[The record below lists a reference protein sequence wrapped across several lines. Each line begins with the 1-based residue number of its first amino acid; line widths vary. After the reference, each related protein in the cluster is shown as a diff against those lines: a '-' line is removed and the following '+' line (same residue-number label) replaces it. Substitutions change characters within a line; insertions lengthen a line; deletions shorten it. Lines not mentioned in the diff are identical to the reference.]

1 MNINITEAIKKMAG
15 WCPNVSLANKE
26 EEMIME
32 IYKKEHIN
40 KIKGIGFKKIIG
52 ILHLV
57 YAIWLIGTALWVLA
71 EIKLFPWY
79 VLDITFISSTILLII
94 GITSLMIF
102 FNFIKSANTHRVLAA
117 VNIVLIVLFFMYLSQ
132 TLISYEPKITLIT
145 LFEKPFYYYTFSIVS
160 LTLFTIIIGIPNII
174 TILSKPTEERKIKFI
189 AVSFIILI
197 VTFALISGY
206 YFYLNMQKD
215 SMILE
220 DHEDGGYRIYQM
232 TPNIYTMSGLS
243 MEDYPYFLDSYE
255 GTTGHPISDDSYE
268 AIQFLRTKENSN
280 VLGWWDYE
288 LQIKAADKKPV
299 ITYASNEIKYTVG
312 RPSQLYDNFESNE
325 KVVDVSTFFTTD
337 SEETAV
343 DIAEK
348 YGANYVYV
356 LLQRWDD
363 YYKVML
369 HTVQPDMGEK
379 IYSSETLF
387 NELYEVSMA
396 YKFKTGVELEYF
408 DKIFENGDVVIYQL
422 K

>member
-1 MNINITEAIKKMAG
+1 M
-15 WCPNVSLANKE
+15 
-26 EEMIME
+26 
-32 IYKKEHIN
+32 
-40 KIKGIGFKKIIG
+40 
-52 ILHLV
+52 
-57 YAIWLIGTALWVLA
+57 
-71 EIKLFPWY
+71 
-79 VLDITFISSTILLII
+79 
-94 GITSLMIF
+94 
-102 FNFIKSANTHRVLAA
+102 
-117 VNIVLIVLFFMYLSQ
+117 NIVLIVLFFMYLSQ
-132 TLISYEPKITLIT
+132 TLISHEPKITLIT

-160 LTLFTIIIGIPNII
+160 LILFTIILGIPNII

-343 DIAEK
+343 GIAEK

-356 LLQRWDD
+356 LLQRWDV
-363 YYKVML
+363 YYQVMFN
-369 HTVQPDMGEK
+369 TVQPDIGEK

-396 YKFKTGVELEYF
+396 YKFKTGAELEYF
-408 DKIFENGDVVIYQL
+408 DKIFEKGDVVIYQL